1 MGMSPPVQCVQ
12 VGGLPKWQSPH
23 VHARPHGVC
32 THLHLM
38 YARAEERGRQVR
50 HVFPVEL
57 FQEFFGGLRFRAD
70 LPVQLIQQLLF
81 DAALRGRHVSFTWW
95 RRQRRPAASFE
106 HVVDLRAP
114 IGAAPLAPLS
124 FRPV

>member
-1 MGMSPPVQCVQ
+1 MGMSPPAQCVQ
-12 VGGLPKWQSPH
+12 VGGLPNWQSPH
-23 VHARPHGVC
+23 VHARPHGAC
-32 THLHLM
+32 MHLNLM
-38 YARAEERGRQVR
+38 YARAVERDRQVR
-50 HVFPVEL
+50 HAFRVEL
-57 FQEFFGGLRFRAD
+57 LQEFFCGLCLSAE
-70 LPVQLIQQLLF
+70 LCVQLIEQLLL
-81 DAALRGRHVSFTWW
+81 DGPLGRGQMPLTWW